1 MMMCMKDVTET
12 SRHFW
17 LVALFCVLV
26 CGPPGKLGLQA
37 NISVVIK
44 EIWRHKTCIL
54 NKWDTV

>member
-44 EIWRHKTCIL
+44 EI
-54 NKWDTV
+54 